1 MTDATTTLKN
11 NMNKSDTKKLAEVA
25 KTTKN
30 NALLRQIC
38 NAFGGTQSPS
48 LKLLLDR
55 IHRNE
60 WLCYGDMLTLSST
73 LWRIKVEA
81 GGDAGPVTRKDLE
94 RIVMEKKLQRRK
106 NLLKTKWKEKVVTG
120 ITVLRMTKKV
130 CNPVIL
136 RYKTTLRFVSRFFTS
151 WSCAISAKI
160 RYTLFL

>member
-11 NMNKSDTKKLAEVA
+11 NMNKNDTKKLAEVA

-106 NLLKTKWKEKVVTG
+106 NLQTKWKQKVVTG
-120 ITVLRMTKKV
+120 ITILTMAKKV
-130 CNPVIL
+130 CNPAL
-136 RYKTTLRFVSRFFTS
+136 KTTLRFVSRFFTNL
-151 WSCAISAKI
+151 WSV
-160 RYTLFL
+160 RNFLI

>member
-1 MTDATTTLKN
+1 MKEN
-11 NMNKSDTKKLAEVA
+11 DTKNKMNLSEVA

-30 NALLRQIC
+30 ELLLRQIC

-73 LWRIKVEA
+73 LWRIKV

-106 NLLKTKWKEKVVTG
+106 NLKTKWKQKVVTG
-120 ITVLRMTKKV
+120 ITILTMAKKV
-130 CNPVIL
+130 CNPAL
-136 RYKTTLRFVSRFFTS
+136 KTTLRFVSRFFTNL
-151 WSCAISAKI
+151 WSV
-160 RYTLFL
+160 RNFLI